1 MILSPVLNILGLLT
15 TILAA
20 AMLIPMCFDLYF
32 GSPDWQVFALSS
44 LLTAFVGV
52 SVWLATSQRDGFDLG
67 LRQAFLLTN
76 GSWISIGIFGALP
89 FMFSELDLSLTDAM
103 FESVSGIT
111 TTGSTVLQQIEMA
124 SPGIL
129 IWRALLQ
136 WLGGVGIIV
145 MAMAVL
151 PMLSVGG
158 MQLFRTESFDT
169 ADKVVPRAAQLAGGI
184 GLVYAGLTASWAIM
198 LSFAGMS
205 NFDAIAHA
213 MTTIATGG
221 YSTRTASIAAFDS
234 VAIEWI
240 VIAGMIVGSLPFAHY
255 LAIVRGGWKPLLQ
268 DPQVRWFLALLASVV
283 VVLIWYLSSDG
294 MPVSVAIRQASFNAV
309 SIMTGTGL
317 WKRQFLGLGR
327 LCLDAASDRHVHRR
341 MWRVDDM
348 RHQGVPAAGSGDDGA
363 GPDRPP
369 AAPACGDP
377 CLLQPPAGGQRG
389 HGFGDGVLLP
399 LHPVFCRSGNPAGR
413 PRARLHHRAV
423 RRRDVDQ
430 QCRARAW
437 QPDRRRGQFRHASG
451 SGEMDHGLRDAAGAA
466 RAFHRAGD
474 AQSRLLAPLGR
485 HAPDHGRMTLSSLS
499 SSRRA

>member
-15 TILAA
+15 TILGA
-20 AMLIPMCFDLYF
+20 AMLIPMCVDLYF
-32 GSPDWQVFALSS
+32 GSSDWQVFALSA

-52 SVWLATSQRDGFDLG
+52 SVWLATSQRDAFDLG

-89 FMFSELDLSLTDAM
+89 FIFSELQLSVTDAV

-111 TTGSTVLQQIEMA
+111 TTGSTVLQDIEMA

-158 MQLFRTESFDT
+158 MQLFRTESYDT
-169 ADKVVPRAAQLAGGI
+169 ADKVVPRATQLAGGI

-221 YSTRTASIAAFDS
+221 YSTRTASIAAFES

-240 VIAGMIVGSLPFAHY
+240 IIFGMIVGSLPFAHY
-255 LAIVRGGWKPLLQ
+255 LAIVRGGWRPLLQ

-283 VVLIWYLSSDG
+283 LVLIWFLSSDG
-294 MPVSVAIRQASFNAV
+294 MPVAAAIRQASFNAV
-309 SIMTGTGL
+309 SIMTGTGYGSANFSAWGGFASTL
-317 WKRQFLGLGR
+317 LLITMFIGGCGGSTTCGIKMFRLQVLATTARVQIGRLLRPHAVILAYYNRRPVANEVMDSVMGFFYLYIICFVVLAILLGALGLDFITALSGAATSISNVGPGLGNLIGAEGNFSALPDMAKWIMAFGMLLGR
-327 LCLDAASDRHVHRR
+327 LELFTVLVMLNPGFWRR
-341 MWRVDDM
+341 
-348 RHQGVPAAGSGDDGA
+348 
-363 GPDRPP
+363 
-369 AAPACGDP
+369 
-377 CLLQPPAGGQRG
+377 
-389 HGFGDGVLLP
+389 
-399 LHPVFCRSGNPAGR
+399 
-413 PRARLHHRAV
+413 
-423 RRRDVDQ
+423 
-430 QCRARAW
+430 
-437 QPDRRRGQFRHASG
+437 
-451 SGEMDHGLRDAAGAA
+451 
-466 RAFHRAGD
+466 
-474 AQSRLLAPLGR
+474 
-485 HAPDHGRMTLSSLS
+485 
-499 SSRRA
+499 

>member
-15 TILAA
+15 TILGA
-20 AMLIPMCFDLYF
+20 AMLIPMCVDLYF
-32 GSPDWQVFALSS
+32 GSSDWQVFALSA

-52 SVWLATSQRDGFDLG
+52 SVWLATSQRDAFDLG

-89 FMFSELDLSLTDAM
+89 FIFSELQLSVTDAV

-111 TTGSTVLQQIEMA
+111 TTGSTVLQDIEMA

-158 MQLFRTESFDT
+158 MQLFRTESYDT
-169 ADKVVPRAAQLAGGI
+169 ADKVVPRATQLAGGI

-221 YSTRTASIAAFDS
+221 YSTRTASIAAFES

-240 VIAGMIVGSLPFAHY
+240 IIFGMIVGSLPFAHY
-255 LAIVRGGWKPLLQ
+255 LAIVRGGWRPLLQ

-283 VVLIWYLSSDG
+283 LVLIWFLSSDG
-294 MPVSVAIRQASFNAV
+294 MPVAAAIRQASFNAV
-309 SIMTGTGL
+309 SIMTGTGYGSANFSAWGGFASTL
-317 WKRQFLGLGR
+317 LLITMFIGGCGGSTTCGIKMFRLQVLATTARVQIGRLLRPHAVFLAYYNRRPVANEVMDSVMGFFYLYIICFVVLAILLGALGLDFITALSGAATSISNVGPGLGNLIGAEGNFSALPDMAKWIMAFGMLLGR
-327 LCLDAASDRHVHRR
+327 LELFTVLVMLNPGFWRR
-341 MWRVDDM
+341 
-348 RHQGVPAAGSGDDGA
+348 
-363 GPDRPP
+363 
-369 AAPACGDP
+369 
-377 CLLQPPAGGQRG
+377 
-389 HGFGDGVLLP
+389 
-399 LHPVFCRSGNPAGR
+399 
-413 PRARLHHRAV
+413 
-423 RRRDVDQ
+423 
-430 QCRARAW
+430 
-437 QPDRRRGQFRHASG
+437 
-451 SGEMDHGLRDAAGAA
+451 
-466 RAFHRAGD
+466 
-474 AQSRLLAPLGR
+474 
-485 HAPDHGRMTLSSLS
+485 
-499 SSRRA
+499 

>member
-268 DPQVRWFLALLASVV
+268 DPQVRWFMALLASVV

-309 SIMTGTGL
+309 SIMTGTGYGSANFSA
-317 WKRQFLGLGR
+317 WGGF
-327 LCLDAASDRHVHRR
+327 ASTLLLIA
-341 MWRVDDM
+341 MFI
-348 RHQGVPAAGSGDDGA
+348 GGCGGSTTAGSRCSG
-363 GPDRPP
+363 
-369 AAPACGDP
+369 
-377 CLLQPPAGGQRG
+377 
-389 HGFGDGVLLP
+389 
-399 LHPVFCRSGNPAGR
+399 CRFW
-413 PRARLHHRAV
+413 
-423 RRRDVDQ
+423 RRRRV
-430 QCRARAW
+430 
-437 QPDRRRGQFRHASG
+437 
-451 SGEMDHGLRDAAGAA
+451 
-466 RAFHRAGD
+466 
-474 AQSRLLAPLGR
+474 SR
-485 HAPDHGRMTLSSLS
+485 
-499 SSRRA
+499 